1 MDGSEKTHY
10 DVLGVAP
17 SASNGEI
24 RRAYLEAARRSHP
37 DVAGDAGE
45 ERMRQINE
53 AWATLS
59 DPEARAFYDH
69 IRPLSPEEEA
79 RLHQANPGAWS
90 GPTPPPRINNP
101 PKTEFVPKFGT
112 DEDDDD
118 SWRFEPD
125 EGDPATAPPR
135 ALLIAPPALFVLGVV
150 LVVVSLTTG
159 IDALTALGLGC
170 LGFSALCFVG
180 APVVA
185 MFRSQIV
192 EERSRSRH

>member
-118 SWRFEPD
+118 SWRYEPD
-125 EGDPATAPPR
+125 PVDERTAIGAKLQMIPPLLLSGGLISVIVGAIISLK
-135 ALLIAPPALFVLGVV
+135 ALLAVGLSFGVLG
-150 LVVVSLTTG
+150 LVSFL
-159 IDALTALGLGC
+159 ALPILAMGKAK
-170 LGFSALCFVG
+170 SAEG
-180 APVVA
+180 SSA
-185 MFRSQIV
+185 R
-192 EERSRSRH
+192 R